1 MSDAM
6 VGKALDQMEA
16 WLSEPDRVFEAGEL
30 STWNQTYFAAV
41 ASAER
46 GPAWVEIVMRAHRIG
61 KALNERMSTLIAER
75 DELKEELESFARGNR
90 ALKGYGAN
98 TR

>member
-1 MSDAM
+1 M
-6 VGKALDQMEA
+6 VSKSLDQMET
-16 WLSEPDRVFEAGEL
+16 WLSEPDRMFEAAEL
-30 STWNQTYFAAV
+30 SAWNQAYFAAV
-41 ASAER
+41 DSAER
-46 GPAWVEIVMRAHRIG
+46 GPAWAEIVQRAHQIG

-75 DELKEELESFARGNR
+75 DELKKELESFARGNR